1 MGRPVDAAA
10 DDGLAQDCL
19 INRAD
24 KGTEETNMA
33 GTEPITGAEFFARN
47 LAANGTTHV
56 FFIDAVLRRT
66 LIELGTLG
74 VTRVLGHSEKAVAYM
89 ADGYARIA
97 GRPAV
102 CFAQSVGAA
111 NLASGLQDAY
121 LANSPVI
128 AFTGR
133 KQPSMQHRNAYQE
146 IPHQPMFSSV
156 TKFSAFVDKAADLP
170 RLMRHA
176 WREAMTGAPGPAHL
190 DLNGLQAEVIEAGVV
205 TEAPIAE
212 PSFQLS
218 MPPHRPAPSDSEIEA
233 AAATIRGAKKI
244 AIVAGTGAAQSGAG
258 KALLTLAEALHAPVA
273 TSLGGR
279 GIIPT
284 KHRLSVGCA
293 GNYAAPPANKIVHE
307 ADLVLFVGCHT
318 GDQVTHTWRIP
329 AINTPCLQIDIDP
342 RELGRSYPETLGL
355 MGDPKA
361 TLEKLLTALGPAPR
375 DSAFGDW
382 AAGVMAEWR
391 SERAPY
397 LANGSMPIWPDRLCD
412 EITRALPP
420 DGILVA
426 DTGYS
431 SIWSSSLIE
440 LNGEGQTYL
449 RAAGSLGWSFPAALG
464 AKCAAPHRK
473 VICWS
478 GDGAIYYHLTEL
490 ETAKRRGIAVVLV
503 INNNSGFGQGWPNIQ
518 RQQGNKPG
526 DVRDLVRFGPTNFA
540 DVARVFGL
548 RGIRVEDPSQL
559 QAALK
564 DALASDE
571 TVIVDV
577 ATDIDCRAPEPWL
590 PAEL

>member
-1 MGRPVDAAA
+1 MTQAEPV
-10 DDGLAQDCL
+10 
-19 INRAD
+19 
-24 KGTEETNMA
+24 
-33 GTEPITGAEFFARN
+33 TGAEYLARS

-97 GRPAV
+97 GRPGV

-121 LANSPVI
+121 LGRSPVI
-128 AFTGR
+128 AMTGH

-146 IPHQPMFSSV
+146 IPHLPLFSAV
-156 TKFSAFVDKAADLP
+156 TKFSAQVDAAADLP
-170 RLMRHA
+170 RLMRQA
-176 WREAMTGAPGPAHL
+176 WREAMTGTPRPAHL
-190 DLNGLQAEVIEAGVV
+190 DLNGLQADVIETGTVN
-205 TEAPIAE
+205 EAPVAD
-212 PSFQLS
+212 PAFQLS
-218 MPPHRPAPSDSEIEA
+218 MPPFRPTPSDAEIERA
-233 AAATIRGAKKI
+233 AEKLRGAGRI
-244 AIVAGTGAAQSGAG
+244 AIVAGEGVTASGAG
-258 KALLTLAEALHAPVA
+258 RELLAMAEALQAPVA

-279 GIIPT
+279 GAIPT
-284 KHRLSVGCA
+284 RHRLSIGCA
-293 GNYAAPPANKIVHE
+293 GNYAAPPANQIVHE
-307 ADLVLFVGCHT
+307 AELVFFIGCDT

-329 AINTPCLQIDIDP
+329 ALDTPCVQIDLDP
-342 RELGRSYPETLGL
+342 AELGRSYPNTLGL

-361 TLEKLLTALGPAPR
+361 TLAKLQLALGGAAR
-375 DSAFGDW
+375 DRSFADR
-382 AAGVMAEWR
+382 AAGIVAAWR
-391 SERAPY
+391 ESRAPF
-397 LANGSMPIWPDRLCD
+397 LANNSVPIWPDRLCD
-412 EITRALPP
+412 EITRALPH
-420 DGILVA
+420 DGIVVA

-431 SIWSSSLIE
+431 GIWSSTLIE
-440 LNGEGQTYL
+440 LNGEGQSYL

-464 AKCAAPHRK
+464 AKCAAPNRK

-490 ETAKRRGIAVVLV
+490 ETARRRGIAIVLV

-548 RGIRVEDPSQL
+548 RGIRVEEPSQI
-559 QAALK
+559 APALR

-571 TVIVDV
+571 TVVVDV

-590 PAEL
+590 PAGA